1 VIEAAHLIDGEWIAT
16 GERFTTTASYDDSPV
31 GSAPIA
37 DAAMVDR
44 AVRAARRAF
53 EETDWATRR
62 AADRGAVLL
71 ELANRL
77 EAVTEEIS
85 ILSTREMG
93 KPIRLMRDRE
103 IKGAVDKLRYFA
115 GAGRLLDGTVT
126 GASPE
131 HLLDMTITQPIG
143 VCALI
148 IPWNDPVDLA
158 VRKIGAAMAAGC
170 TMVVK
175 ASEETPAS
183 TEALFRLLDHLPGL
197 PPGVVNLIHGP
208 GDPTGEALI
217 AHPEI
222 DKISFTGSTPTA
234 KRIAEVAARSLKRVS
249 LECGG
254 KAPCLVFA
262 DCYREKCMD
271 ALAYGAFIYGGQS
284 CTAATRII
292 VEDAFYDEFVEGL
305 IARANAMP
313 AGDPLAETTLLAPLV
328 SDRQAARVQGFLD
341 TVERDGGTFL
351 LGGKLAGRYCP
362 PTIVAGLAPDAEVA
376 CTEVFGPV
384 VVVFRASDE
393 EQALAIANSTRYGL
407 GGSVWTKDIS
417 RAIRLSKRLE
427 FGDIWINTHYIRQS
441 ETPFGGWKES
451 GIGRELGL
459 AGLREYLSNKR
470 IAIDTS
476 DDFHLR
482 TWFENPPHV
491 KEARPA

>member
-1 VIEAAHLIDGEWIAT
+1 MIQCAHLIDGEWIAE
-16 GERFTTTASYDDSPV
+16 GERFESFASHDGSPV

-44 AVRAARRAF
+44 AVRAARRAYR
-53 EETDWATRR
+53 ESDWATRR
-62 AADRGAVLL
+62 AADRGRVLL
-71 ELANRL
+71 ELADRL
-77 EAVTEEIS
+77 EANLEEIA
-85 ILSTREMG
+85 ILGTREMG

-103 IKGAVDKLRYFA
+103 IKGAVDKFRYFA

-126 GASPE
+126 GASPD
-131 HLLDMTITQPIG
+131 HVLDMTIPEPVG
-143 VCALI
+143 VCGLI

-170 TMVVK
+170 AMVVK

-183 TEALFRLLDHLPGL
+183 TEALFRLLDDLPGL
-197 PPGVVNLIHGP
+197 PPGVVNLVHGP
-208 GDPTGEALI
+208 GATGEALV
-217 AHPEI
+217 AHPEV
-222 DKISFTGSTPTA
+222 DKISFTGSTPTG
-234 KRIAEVAARSLKRVS
+234 KRIAEVAARTLKRVS

-292 VEDAFYDEFVEGL
+292 VEDAFYDEFVAGL
-305 IARANAMP
+305 ISRAQAMP
-313 AGDPLAETTLLAPLV
+313 AGDPLDDATLLAPLV
-328 SDRQAARVQGFLD
+328 SDRQAERVQAFLD
-341 TVERDGGTFL
+341 TVERDGGRFL
-351 LGGKLAGRYCP
+351 LGGALDGRYCP
-362 PTIVAGLAPDAEVA
+362 PTIVADLPMDAEVA
-376 CTEVFGPV
+376 GTEVFGPV
-384 VVVFRASDE
+384 VVVFRARDAE
-393 EQALAIANSTRYGL
+393 HMLEIANSTRYGL
-407 GGSVWTKDIS
+407 GGSVWTSDIS
-417 RAIRLSKRLE
+417 RAIRMVKRLE

-459 AGLREYLSNKR
+459 AGMREYLANKR
-470 IAIDTS
+470 VALDTS

-482 TWFENPPHV
+482 TWFENPPT
-491 KEARPA
+491 A

>member
-1 VIEAAHLIDGEWIAT
+1 VIECAHLIDGEWIAE
-16 GERFTTTASYDDSPV
+16 GERFESFASYDGSPV
-31 GSAPIA
+31 GRAPIA

-44 AVRAARRAF
+44 AVTAARRAF
-53 EETDWATRR
+53 RESDWTTRR

-77 EAVTEEIS
+77 ERIIPEIS
-85 ILSTREMG
+85 ELSTREMG

-103 IKGAVDKLRYFA
+103 MKGAVDKFRYFA

-126 GASPE
+126 GASPANV
-131 HLLDMTITQPIG
+131 LDMTVTQPIG

-175 ASEETPAS
+175 TSEETPAS
-183 TEALFRLLDHLPGL
+183 TEALFRLLDDLPGL
-197 PPGVVNLIHGP
+197 PNGVVNMIHGP

-217 AHPEI
+217 SHPGI
-222 DKISFTGSTPTA
+222 DKISFTGSTPTG
-234 KRIAEVAARSLKRVS
+234 KRIAEVAAKRLTRVS

-254 KAPCLVFA
+254 KAPCLVFD
-262 DCYREKCMD
+262 DCYKEKCMD

-292 VEDAFYDEFVEGL
+292 VEDRFYDEFVAGL
-305 IARANAMP
+305 IARAEKMP
-313 AGDPLAETTLLAPLV
+313 AGDPLDEGTLLAPLV
-328 SDRQAARVQGFLD
+328 SDRQAARVQAFLD
-341 TVERDGGTFL
+341 TVERDGGRFL
-351 LGGKLAGRYCP
+351 LGGTLDGRYCP
-362 PTIVAGLAPDAEVA
+362 PTIVADLEPDAEVA

-384 VVVFRASDE
+384 VTVFRARDE
-393 EQALAIANSTRYGL
+393 EHALAIANSTRYGL
-407 GGSVWTKDIS
+407 GGSVWTSDIT
-417 RAIRLSKRLE
+417 RALRLTKRLE

-459 AGLREYLSNKR
+459 AGMREYLSNKR
-470 IAIDTS
+470 IAIDTA

-482 TWFENPPHV
+482 TWFENPP
-491 KEARPA
+491 KA

>member
-1 VIEAAHLIDGEWIAT
+1 MIECAHLIDGEWIT
-16 GERFTTTASYDDSPV
+16 EGDRFVTTASYDDSPV
-31 GSAPIA
+31 ASAPIA
-37 DAAMVDR
+37 DLEMVDR
-44 AVRAARRAF
+44 AVQAARRAF
-53 EETDWATRR
+53 DQSDWATRR

-77 EAVTEEIS
+77 EAATEEIS
-85 ILSTREMG
+85 ILGTREMG

-103 IKGAVDKLRYFA
+103 IKGAIDKFRYFA

-126 GASPE
+126 GASPAN
-131 HLLDMTITQPIG
+131 LLDMTITQPVG

-175 ASEETPAS
+175 SSEETPAS
-183 TEALFRLLDHLPGL
+183 TEALFRLLDDLPGL
-197 PPGVVNLIHGP
+197 PKGVVNLIHGP

-217 AHPEI
+217 SHPGI
-222 DKISFTGSTPTA
+222 DKISFTGSTPTG
-234 KRIAEVAARSLKRVS
+234 KHIAEVAARSLKRVS

-254 KAPCLVFA
+254 KAPCLVFD
-262 DCYREKCMD
+262 DCYKEKCLD

-292 VEDAFYDEFVEGL
+292 VEDCFYDAFVEGL
-305 IARANAMP
+305 IERAEKMP
-313 AGDPLAETTLLAPLV
+313 AGDPLLETTLLAPLV
-328 SDRQAARVQGFLD
+328 SDRQAGRVQTLLD
-341 TVERDGGTFL
+341 TVERDGGRFL
-351 LGGKLAGRYCP
+351 LGGKLEGRYCP
-362 PTIVAGLAPDAEVA
+362 PTIVAGLAADAEVA
-376 CTEVFGPV
+376 CTEVFGPI

-393 EQALAIANSTRYGL
+393 AHMLEIANSTRYGL
-407 GGSVWTKDIS
+407 GASVWTSDVS
-417 RAIRLSKRLE
+417 RAIRLSKQLE

-459 AGLREYLSNKR
+459 AGMREYLANKR
-470 IAIDTS
+470 ICFDTS
-476 DDFHLR
+476 TDFHLR
-482 TWFENPPHV
+482 TWFENPTPS
-491 KEARPA
+491 